1 MGKGRRVNGV
11 KLRWEGDGVSMY
23 SLRRQVHLFLTQTPG
38 REGFNCDFW
47 EYKETGV
54 PLDGRRDRKRPW
66 LLTILESLTCYDP
79 EGG

>member
-1 MGKGRRVNGV
+1 MGGRWSEYVQSEKASTFIFNP
-11 KLRWEGDGVSMY
+11 DS
-23 SLRRQVHLFLTQTPG
+23 G